1 MAWFRKAAVSPSL
14 SERVVSTAA
23 CEQVAQVHSALDLA
37 AHGRR
42 ATHLAT
48 SGSCGAAVAAVL
60 EHVRATS
67 ERDLESVA
75 DLSAKASEA
84 NTIVGWVTHDMKAI
98 AESGLTISSAVAQLA
113 VSVSKLSDASVASAA
128 EAEQAR
134 GSTGACVQNF
144 ALFVQSMQSIA
155 DRVGKIGERLG
166 VLEAAVAQIAEMAGS
181 IETISNQTNL
191 LAFNATIE
199 AARAGDAGR
208 GFGAVANEVKA
219 LSAQT
224 GGATEKIRAR
234 IAVLTQEMASI
245 REAVD
250 DSAATVAAGEIQV
263 HDVERQIGAAGLS
276 ISYIAERMQALA
288 DLQRQQRSSVQA
300 ISSSVTQIAE
310 KATKTSEEFDAVID
324 RLTAAERDA
333 ATILDQAEARDVD
346 DYRRL
351 RLPADVASFKRKL
364 AGMLVGLMEA
374 ETCRLEIGPRA
385 EAGGP
390 SAASLLGDPV
400 FAHILDRANR
410 AAAAMVDRLR
420 AHDPETAI
428 SFFREVERTL
438 EEGLSRAASRRSAAE
453 TMPAR

>member
-1 MAWFRKAAVSPSL
+1 MAWFRKAADAPPL
-14 SERVVSTAA
+14 LDRTASTAA
-23 CEQVAQVHSALDLA
+23 CEQVEHVRGALDLA

-42 ATHLAT
+42 AANM
-48 SGSCGAAVAAVL
+48 GSSASCAAAVAAML
-60 EHVRATS
+60 DHVRATS
-67 ERDLESVA
+67 ERDLGSVA

-98 AESGLTISSAVAQLA
+98 AESGLTIASAVEQLA

-134 GSTGACVQNF
+134 GSTSACVQNF

-166 VLEAAVAQIAEMAGS
+166 VLESAVAQIAEMAGA

-263 HDVERQIGAAGLS
+263 RDVERQIGAAGLS
-276 ISYIAERMQALA
+276 ISYIAERMRTLA

-300 ISSSVTQIAE
+300 ISSSVSQIAD
-310 KATKTSEEFDAVID
+310 KATKTSGEFDAVID
-324 RLTAAERDA
+324 RLTGAERDA

-346 DYRRL
+346 NYWRL
-351 RLPADVASFKRKL
+351 RLAADTASFKRRL
-364 AGMLVGLMEA
+364 AGMLVGLTEV
-374 ETCRLEIGPRA
+374 ETRRLEVGPRDA
-385 EAGGP
+385 AGAPAGE
-390 SAASLLGDPV
+390 SLLGDPV

-410 AAAAMVDRLR
+410 AAAAMVERLQ
-420 AHDPETAI
+420 ASDSEAAI

-438 EEGLSRAASRRSAAE
+438 EEGLSRAA
-453 TMPAR
+453 AR